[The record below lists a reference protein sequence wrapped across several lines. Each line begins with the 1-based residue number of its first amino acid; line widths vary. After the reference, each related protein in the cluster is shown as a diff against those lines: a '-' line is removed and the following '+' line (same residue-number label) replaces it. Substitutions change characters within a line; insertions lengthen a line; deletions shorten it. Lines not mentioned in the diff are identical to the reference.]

1 MHDWISNRNSMELPS
16 ALQRWSWAASNLQ
29 SQSLQYMGYQRA
41 GWSGRRGESRNPRK
55 DHFPC
60 PQCGKVYTWKCSL
73 SLHLRQECGK
83 EPQFQCPHCPH
94 RTKQKGNLEKHI
106 FSKHSDIAMMPAAS
120 FVLPEVSEIKL
131 PSQQPSD
138 IEMIQA
144 ASFVLPEV
152 SEIKLPPQ
160 PPSGC

>member
-1 MHDWISNRNSMELPS
+1 MEIPA
-16 ALQRWSWAASNLQ
+16 ALQRWAWS
-29 SQSLQYMGYQRA
+29 SLQTQQPMSPMGFQRT

-55 DHFPC
+55 DHFRC

-120 FVLPEVSEIKL
+120 FALPEMSDMQL
-131 PSQQPSD
+131 PPHVFSKHSD
-138 IEMIQA
+138 VVMMPA
-144 ASFVLPEV
+144 ASSVLSEMPE
-152 SEIKLPPQ
+152 IQMPHH

>member
-1 MHDWISNRNSMELPS
+1 MQGMHDWLSNRNSMDLPV
-16 ALQRWSWAASNLQ
+16 ALQRWAWS
-29 SQSLQYMGYQRA
+29 SLQTQQPMSPMSFQRA

-120 FVLPEVSEIKL
+120 FVLPEVSEMQL
-131 PSQQPSD
+131 PT
-138 IEMIQA
+138 
-144 ASFVLPEV
+144 
-152 SEIKLPPQ
+152 Q